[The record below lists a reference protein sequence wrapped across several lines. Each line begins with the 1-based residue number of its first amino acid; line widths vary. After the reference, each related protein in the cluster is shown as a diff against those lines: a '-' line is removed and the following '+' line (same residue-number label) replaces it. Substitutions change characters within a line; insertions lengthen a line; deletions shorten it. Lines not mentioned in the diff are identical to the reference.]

1 MHPDSW
7 ESEQTQHAHNAPWF
21 VFHGKNGKIAK
32 NGLWLPAPSSIHR
45 CVKRQ
50 TFLRKMKICLRKAS
64 PAGGRPR
71 LGTAQAGGWLGG
83 CVCGWASLTFP
94 YLTLPYITLFVV
106 GGVGVAYIHL
116 GIYRVVAYTHFLDF

>member
-1 MHPDSW
+1 MPDGTEKVQKKYGGSTGDTEKYQRVPNKNRNKKQQHAHMHPDSW

-21 VFHGKNGKIAK
+21 VFHGTNGKIAK

-83 CVCGWASLTFP
+83 CVCG
-94 YLTLPYITLFVV
+94 
-106 GGVGVAYIHL
+106 
-116 GIYRVVAYTHFLDF
+116 